1 MGMGRRRKR
10 NKGRG
15 IVWGR
20 GRGEWWREIAM
31 EERRGE
37 QEKGVEG
44 GEESGVK
51 LSGRREL
58 REGTIQKIYS
68 KSPFFKRNKSQ
79 GRGGGRDFGMT

>member
-1 MGMGRRRKR
+1 MVAREMG
-10 NKGRG
+10 
-15 IVWGR
+15 
-20 GRGEWWREIAM
+20 M

-37 QEKGVEG
+37 QAKG

-58 REGTIQKIYS
+58 REGKIQKIYS

-79 GRGGGRDFGMT
+79 HYDQRYIENCDHSAIKLCKLRNFVMLQCYLRPPGG

>member
-1 MGMGRRRKR
+1 MGMGRRS
-10 NKGRG
+10 KGRG

-58 REGTIQKIYS
+58 R
-68 KSPFFKRNKSQ
+68 
-79 GRGGGRDFGMT
+79 